1 MIQIYGE
8 GSKLW
13 GVIHVDI
20 DDACDSGLTM
30 WLANDETHLKEQ
42 VKEDWV
48 DEEEEDWLREGLE
61 KNFEESWGYSVLPKE
76 IDLSGFIKP
85 WAKL

>member
-1 MIQIYGE
+1 MIQISGE

-13 GVIHVDI
+13 GVIHVDL
-20 DDACDSGLTM
+20 DDTCDSGLSM

-42 VKEDWV
+42 VKEDWLG
-48 DEEEEDWLREGLE
+48 EEEEDWLHEELE

-76 IDLSGFIKP
+76 IDLCGFIKP